1 MKRKAFAAAILAAAL
16 LLALVGCGRKETP
29 QTQPAELP
37 TEQETAS
44 PAAETAAEEPWM
56 AAFGE
61 ALFEKYGVLPECYED
76 LGGGIYMVYVEVGGE
91 IMPFGTVNAETQ
103 DFIME

>member
-1 MKRKAFAAAILAAAL
+1 MKRKAFAAAALAAAL

-29 QTQPAELP
+29 QTQPTA
-37 TEQETAS
+37 QETAS

-61 ALFEKYGVLPECYED
+61 ALFEKYGVLPEYYED

>member
-1 MKRKAFAAAILAAAL
+1 MKRKAFASAVLAAAL
-16 LLALVGCGRKETP
+16 LALMGCGRKETP
-29 QTQPAELP
+29 QTQPKEPP
-37 TEQETAS
+37 TAQETDS

-61 ALFEKYGVLPECYED
+61 ALFEKYGVLPEYYED
-76 LGGGIYMVYVEVGGE
+76 LGDGIYMVYVEVGGE